1 MVKIIIDLIILF
13 KYNRKIHNLFAIDN
27 IILNK
32 TNETNND
39 ICSIINK
46 KIANYNTESNK
57 DEIGII
63 LDKTVCYS
71 LKDGQI
77 SDKGSIYIQ
86 NLIFDINNVKKI
98 NGYVIHYG
106 KFSHVYLK

>member
-1 MVKIIIDLIILF
+1 M
-13 KYNRKIHNLFAIDN
+13 FAVDN
-27 IILNK
+27 VILNK

-39 ICSIINK
+39 ICSIINEN
-46 KIANYNTESNK
+46 IANYNTESNK

-71 LKDGQI
+71 LEDGQI
-77 SDKGSIYIQ
+77 SDKGFIYIQ